1 MAIVEDGG
9 LELRSWQVFDSAGE
23 GISMLLPLSFPPQQ
37 LSQAPIPAEL
47 LAPLT
52 YISLVGCSISIVA
65 SLLTVLLHLQAR
77 YSPALMLGLPT
88 HCCPECL
95 LLFYLAPRESGGLCR
110 KAEGGVG
117 EEWRQETSPTVCG
130 CCCAGTA
137 PLDLC
142 PGHSVSMSPG
152 GGAAW

>member
-1 MAIVEDGG
+1 MIQAE
-9 LELRSWQVFDSAGE
+9 E
-23 GISMLLPLSFPPQQ
+23 GISLLLPLPFPPQQ

-88 HCCPECL
+88 HCCPDASFFSTWPFESQVG
-95 LLFYLAPRESGGLCR
+95 FPGRQKAGWGRSGGRRPAALCV
-110 KAEGGVG
+110 AAVV
-117 EEWRQETSPTVCG
+117 QEP
-130 CCCAGTA
+130 
-137 PLDLC
+137 PLLTCVPVILC
-142 PGHSVSMSPG
+142 L
-152 GGAAW
+152 